1 MDKRQCPALRELL
14 LQLEH
19 ALNDIDNDELF
30 KKIYSLVDEYE
41 KQTRM
46 GVNF

>member
-14 LQLEH
+14 MQLEY

-30 KKIYSLVDEYE
+30 KKIYSLIDEYE
-41 KQTRM
+41 K
-46 GVNF
+46 